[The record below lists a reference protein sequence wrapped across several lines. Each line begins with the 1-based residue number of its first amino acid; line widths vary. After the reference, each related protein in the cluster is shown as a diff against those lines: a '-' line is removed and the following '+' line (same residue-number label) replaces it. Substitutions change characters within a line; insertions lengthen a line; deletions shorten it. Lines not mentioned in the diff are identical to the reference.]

1 MSAKNIKDI
10 ISAKNIIRLIDENNK
25 EELKKTYI
33 ELSEDNHK
41 VNLDYLFYALKKYIY
56 NPEETLNETIEERLK
71 RQDSNY
77 RKEIIEKYNTCM
89 ITGKSLKYS
98 QVAHIYPYSLS
109 DENEKYDLENG
120 FLLSVEIHI
129 GFDSKELDFKINP
142 DTSTFEVSSHI
153 LNDRF
158 MEYYHQFN
166 NKKLNLSE
174 KNIYYLK
181 KKYNYINH
189 I

>member
-1 MSAKNIKDI
+1 MVSVYELNNLILNLQSNKDFVNKYEELIKLYPNEEDKI
-10 ISAKNIIRLIDENNK
+10 DLVFYDLYNFEYIKIDEK
-25 EELKKTYI
+25 E
-33 ELSEDNHK
+33 
-41 VNLDYLFYALKKYIY
+41 
-56 NPEETLNETIEERLK
+56 K

-77 RKEIIEKYNTCM
+77 RKKVIEKYNTCM
-89 ITGKSLKYS
+89 ITGKPLKYS
-98 QVAHIYPYSLS
+98 QVAHILPFTDSN
-109 DENEKYDLENG
+109 EEEKYDHENG
-120 FLLSVEIHI
+120 FLLCADIHI

-153 LNDRF
+153 LNDRS